1 MNTIQ
6 KPSFF
11 ILIVLLLCFY
21 QLQTLYPCGVQ
32 NKEPFSDE
40 ETRNGKRLVNIKPI
54 EQKRIYLCALQEGNG
69 FREIKKVL
77 SSVYDDYS
85 IEFLRDKE
93 IPPYFY
99 SSNYTHPTNIF
110 VDTYEFPSCKP
121 QWLKWLLLHF
131 EGHYNIFFSP
141 ESPKELPYNED
152 SSLQDRFHAI
162 GPVLSKKKNEPLVT
176 YLQAVWWDRLQ
187 TELSIEK
194 LTMRRNEK
202 RADVEKRKFLIY
214 ANSNCVKFREE
225 AIGKSSFVGVID
237 CNGKCQGKLGTPK
250 QENIKNTKGTP
261 RINVGNW
268 WLNAALYREYKF
280 CFVMEHEI
288 DHPLYITEKILLAF
302 SANCIPIYHGPT
314 LIFEFFNKNAFIFY
328 NISDPQ
334 PSIDLID
341 SLNKNDTALQL
352 MMEEPILAKG
362 DETIEEFFSFG
373 ESIGKGKLRQKF
385 RSMINGLD

>member
-1 MNTIQ
+1 MNIIQ
-6 KPSFF
+6 KSFF
-11 ILIVLLLCFY
+11 VTLIVLCFY
-21 QLQTLYPCGVQ
+21 QLQTLHLCRIP
-32 NKEPFSDE
+32 NKEPSHDE
-40 ETRNGKRLVNIKPI
+40 ETRNHMRSVNIKPL
-54 EQKRIYLCALQEGNG
+54 EQKRIFLCTRQNGNG
-69 FREIKKVL
+69 FREMKKIL

-85 IEFLRDKE
+85 IEFLKDKE
-93 IPPYFY
+93 IPLHFY

-110 VDTYEFPSCKP
+110 VDTYEFPSCKS

-131 EGHYNIFFSP
+131 EGHYIFFSP
-141 ESPKELPYNED
+141 ESPKELPYNEE
-152 SSLQDRFHAI
+152 SSFQDRFHAI

-187 TELSIEK
+187 TELSIDK
-194 LTMRRNEK
+194 LTMRRNIT

-225 AIGKSSFVGVID
+225 AIGRLSFLGVID

-250 QENIKNTKGTP
+250 PENINNTKATS

-268 WLNAALYREYKF
+268 WLNIALYREYKF

-302 SANCIPIYHGPT
+302 SGNCIPIYFGPS
-314 LIFEFFNKNAFIFY
+314 LIFDFFNKNAFIFY

-341 SLNKNDTALQL
+341 SLNKNETALQL

-362 DETIEEFFSFG
+362 NETIEEFFSFS
-373 ESIGKGKLRQKF
+373 ESIGKGKLRQQF
-385 RSMINGLD
+385 RRMINGLD

>member
-1 MNTIQ
+1 MNSYLKLKKKKIFDFAFGQ
-6 KPSFF
+6 GG
-11 ILIVLLLCFY
+11 LLKIASENFKCRKIS
-21 QLQTLYPCGVQ
+21 GV
-32 NKEPFSDE
+32 EFSK
-40 ETRNGKRLVNIKPI
+40 TNHTQVKRLFNKKQNI
-54 EQKRIYLCALQEGNG
+54 
-69 FREIKKVL
+69 
-77 SSVYDDYS
+77 
-85 IEFLRDKE
+85 
-93 IPPYFY
+93 
-99 SSNYTHPTNIF
+99 H
-110 VDTYEFPSCKP
+110 
-121 QWLKWLLLHF
+121 
-131 EGHYNIFFSP
+131 
-141 ESPKELPYNED
+141 
-152 SSLQDRFHAI
+152 
-162 GPVLSKKKNEPLVT
+162 
-176 YLQAVWWDRLQ
+176 
-187 TELSIEK
+187 
-194 LTMRRNEK
+194 
-202 RADVEKRKFLIY
+202 
-214 ANSNCVKFREE
+214 
-225 AIGKSSFVGVID
+225 
-237 CNGKCQGKLGTPK
+237 
-250 QENIKNTKGTP
+250 NTKGTP

-280 CFVMEHEI
+280 CFVMKHEI